1 VEGHPPDDDRLP
13 PPPLDEPAQ
22 EGGFAG
28 SIAEGVKKAL
38 LTGVGAL
45 FLGEEGA
52 RRIARDWKLPKDLA
66 NFVAQQAGGAK
77 DELLRVFAD
86 EFRRFLESET
96 VRREMLKALAEHT
109 IEIHAEIRVR
119 PAGEGAPAPAPEVTA
134 TVRSKPSAAH
144 RGGKKGGR

>member
-1 VEGHPPDDDRLP
+1 VEGHPPDDEGL
-13 PPPLDEPAQ
+13 PPPLDEPAP
-22 EGGFAG
+22 EAGFAG
-28 SIAEGVKKAL
+28 SIAEGMKKAL
-38 LTGVGAL
+38 LAGVGAL

-52 RRIARDWKLPKDLA
+52 RRIARDWKLPKDVA
-66 NFVAQQAGGAK
+66 NFIAQQAGGAK

-96 VRREMLKALAEHT
+96 VRREMVKALTEHT

-134 TVRSKPSAAH
+134 TVRTKPSSAH
-144 RGGKKGGR
+144 RSGKKGAR

>member
-1 VEGHPPDDDRLP
+1 MEGRPPHDEETLP
-13 PPPLDEPAQ
+13 PLEPAP
-22 EGGFAG
+22 EAGLAG

-96 VRREMLKALAEHT
+96 VRREMMKALTGHT

-119 PAGEGAPAPAPEVTA
+119 PEGEGTPEVTA
-134 TVRSKPSAAH
+134 AVRSRPSPGSRPA
-144 RGGKKGGR
+144 RKGPR